1 MIDESMQSECTIC
14 LLDYKEETKKTT
26 ECNHIFHQECL
37 DKWLQTNY
45 TCPLC
50 RTELKSINSLHRPIY
65 ALPSEQHLRY
75 NSSRINPAI
84 LDLSI
89 GIMTAPGYNAEDSIV
104 FGREII
110 DEGLIS
116 SLEISNRDVQ
126 LLQES
131 GMTLRRREN
140 AHDLR
145 QYQRMMMDYL
155 LSQSHPEMLHSGSTG
170 ITRVGSPI
178 ELNVTYRNPEELD
191 EVWTLLESIS
201 ATADSISATAA
212 AAEDSSSD
220 EEEMYSPYSLGGDLY
235 DEDAYAREVG
245 LYM

>member
-1 MIDESMQSECTIC
+1 MSESMLTECTIC
-14 LLDYKEETKKTT
+14 LLDYKEETKTET

-37 DKWLQTNY
+37 DTWLQTNY

-50 RTELKSINSLHRPIY
+50 RTELKPKNSLHRPIY
-65 ALPSEQHLRY
+65 ALPSEQQHLRY

-140 AHDLR
+140 AHELM
-145 QYQRMMMDYL
+145 QYQRMMMDLIRGHDVIRARSLY
-155 LSQSHPEMLHSGSTG
+155 E
-170 ITRVGSPI
+170 
-178 ELNVTYRNPEELD
+178 
-191 EVWTLLESIS
+191 TLPSNSIV
-201 ATADSISATAA
+201 
-212 AAEDSSSD
+212 SSD
-220 EEEMYSPYSLGGDLY
+220 EIIDYDSPSSDENVEEEMYTPYSLGGDLY